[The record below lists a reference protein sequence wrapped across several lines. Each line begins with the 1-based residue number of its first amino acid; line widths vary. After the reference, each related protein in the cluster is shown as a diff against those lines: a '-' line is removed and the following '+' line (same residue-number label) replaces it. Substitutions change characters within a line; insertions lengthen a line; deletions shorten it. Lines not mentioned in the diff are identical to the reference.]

1 MILLSL
7 QMKQFTGVSLKV
19 VYQNM
24 GRWCDCSKAI
34 KNYCFREL

>member
-24 GRWCDCSKAI
+24 GRWCD
-34 KNYCFREL
+34 R